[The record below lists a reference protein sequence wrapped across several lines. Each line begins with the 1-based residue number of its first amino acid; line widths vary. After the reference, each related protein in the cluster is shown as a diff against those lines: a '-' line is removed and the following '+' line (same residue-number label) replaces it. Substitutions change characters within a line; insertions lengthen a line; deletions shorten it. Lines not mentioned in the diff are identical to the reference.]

1 MNKSITSIEADRE
14 DPNQRSIFVNGTC
27 VATVTASDIESLC
40 IKTEQEWTPELDSAI
55 VSMQTIDRTRSMALQ
70 LLSRR
75 AWSKK
80 ELSDRLV
87 KRGCDS
93 ADAMQVCDLL
103 EGEGWLDDLSY
114 AGALIR
120 QWIRVEPASTRW
132 LKYKLTGKGI
142 DVDTA
147 TEAIREELGA
157 KCEQDAATELAML
170 RSAKLG
176 SVDVA
181 TKRRRVIGAL
191 QRRGFAVDVASEA
204 FRRAT

>member
-1 MNKSITSIEADRE
+1 MNKSITSIEADRD

-27 VATVTASDIESLC
+27 VATVSVGDIESLC
-40 IKTEQEWTPELDSAI
+40 ITPEQEWTPELDVAI
-55 VSMQTIDRTRSMALQ
+55 ESLQTIDKARSIAIR

-87 KRGCDS
+87 KRGCNT
-93 ADAMQVCDLL
+93 ADAVHVCDLL

-120 QWIRVEPASTRW
+120 EWIRVEPASTRW
-132 LKYKLTGKGI
+132 LTYKLAGKGI
-142 DVDTA
+142 DKDTA
-147 TEAIREELGA
+147 TEATRVELGSIS
-157 KCEQDAATELAML
+157 EQDAATELASL
-170 RSAKLG
+170 RLAKLG
-176 SVDVA
+176 SVDDA
-181 TKRRRVIGAL
+181 TIRRRVMGAL
-191 QRRGFAVDVASEA
+191 QRRGFAADVASEA